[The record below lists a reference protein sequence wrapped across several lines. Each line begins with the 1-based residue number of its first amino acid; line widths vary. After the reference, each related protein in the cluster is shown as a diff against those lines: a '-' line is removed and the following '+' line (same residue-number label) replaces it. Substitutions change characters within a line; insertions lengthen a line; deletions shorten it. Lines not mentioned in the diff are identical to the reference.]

1 MSTTTT
7 TTSAVIYSVRDEMG
21 RLLASGEYAPFV
33 EDAAYNKACVLNP
46 DRSATV
52 FTYYVNGEPYY
63 NEDKI
68 CFKSDICAGYPHH
81 YDDIIRDTRCIVDYC
96 YYSWTSPHI
105 VFDSEDDAIDYIM
118 DCIMDAYAIHD
129 DEDETLEEFIECELC
144 YWHITPLKDWRQ
156 NARIVRFGARSV
168 IR

>member
-1 MSTTTT
+1 MSAITTATN
-7 TTSAVIYSVRDEMG
+7 AVVYSIRDEVG
-21 RLLASGEYAPFV
+21 RLLASGEYMPSV
-33 EDAAYNKACVLNP
+33 ENAAYNKACVLNP
-46 DRSATV
+46 DRSATT
-52 FTYYVNGEPYY
+52 FTYFVDGKPHYS
-63 NEDKI
+63 EDKV

-81 YDDIIRDTRCIVDYC
+81 YDDIIRDTRCIVGYC

-129 DEDETLEEFIECELC
+129 DEDEKLEEFIECELS
-144 YWHITPLKDWRQ
+144 YWHITPLKEWRE
-156 NARIVRFGARSV
+156 NARIVRFGANSV

>member
-7 TTSAVIYSVRDEMG
+7 TTNAVYSIRDEFG

-46 DRSATV
+46 NGATTI
-52 FTYYVNGEPYY
+52 FTLYINGEPHY
-63 NEDKI
+63 NGRKV
-68 CFKSDICAGYPHH
+68 CFKRDICAGYPHH
-81 YDDIIRDTRCIVDYC
+81 YNDIIRDTRCIVDYC
-96 YYSWTSPHI
+96 YYNWTSPHI
-105 VFDSEDDAIDYIM
+105 VFDSEEDAIEYIM

-129 DEDETLEEFIECELC
+129 DEDETFEEFLECELC
-144 YWHITPLKDWRQ
+144 YWSITPIKEWRE